1 MGDQYPR
8 PQRGLISRPS
18 LAQVL
23 AYRAQVDQRVLA
35 LLAHPG
41 LRGDAQLAGLITLGL
56 QHEQQHQELLLTD
69 IKHALSFNPQRP
81 PYEASAQPADGAK
94 PAASAPAQPLRW
106 LRHDGGLVQH
116 GFDPAQDGS
125 FSFDNETPRH
135 RVYIAPFELAS
146 RPLTNGEV
154 MAFIADGGYRQPGL
168 WLSRGWDWVNASQR
182 DKPLYWQGEAGGY
195 RHFTLQGLVK
205 VDPNAPACHL
215 SYFEADALAR
225 WSGARLPTEFE
236 WELAARARPAPLP
249 GQVWEWTQSSY
260 SAYPGYAPCAGPVG
274 EYNGKFM
281 CQQFVLRGGSCA
293 TPPGHIRASYRN
305 FFPPE
310 AQWQF
315 TGLRLARD
323 AQGARSNT
331 STSAA

>member
-1 MGDQYPR
+1 M
-8 PQRGLISRPS
+8 
-18 LAQVL
+18 
-23 AYRAQVDQRVLA
+23 
-35 LLAHPG
+35 
-41 LRGDAQLAGLITLGL
+41 
-56 QHEQQHQELLLTD
+56 
-69 IKHALSFNPQRP
+69 
-81 PYEASAQPADGAK
+81 
-94 PAASAPAQPLRW
+94 
-106 LRHDGGLVQH
+106 
-116 GFDPAQDGS
+116 
-125 FSFDNETPRH
+125 
-135 RVYIAPFELAS
+135 YIAPFELAS

-168 WLSRGWDWVNASQR
+168 WLSMGWDWARASQR
-182 DKPLYWQGEAGGY
+182 DKPLYWQGEAGEHQ
-195 RHFTLQGLVK
+195 HFTLQGLQP
-205 VDPNAPACHL
+205 VDPDAPACHL

-323 AQGARSNT
+323 LQGARSNT
-331 STSAA
+331 STSAP